1 MAGNKYLKV
10 GSTGIEEQ
18 ASTDS
23 SAGAGDAG
31 KIPALDAGG
40 KLALNMMPS
49 GIGAAVKS
57 IIASEALSAGNLV
70 NIWNDGGTPK
80 IRKADAST
88 NKPANGYVLAGVASA
103 AAGDVYFE
111 GEVSGLSGL
120 VAGRYYL
127 STTVPGGLQTTIPAT
142 SGHIVQS
149 VGWGTSATSLDFEA
163 GDTILRA

>member
-31 KIPALDAGG
+31 KIPALDGSG

-57 IIASEALSAGNLV
+57 IVASEALSAGNLV
-70 NIWNDGGTPK
+70 NIWNDSGTPK

-103 AAGDVYFE
+103 ASGDVYFE
-111 GEVSGLSGL
+111 GEISGLSGL
-120 VAGRYYL
+120 TAGKMYL
-127 STTVPGGLQTTIPAT
+127 STTVPGGMQTTIAT
-142 SGHIVQS
+142 ASGHIVQA
-149 VGWGTSATSLDFEA
+149 VGWATSATSIDFEPSE
-163 GDTILRA
+163 TILRA